1 MEALD
6 GDSPMQSNI
15 SSERE
20 KENRKQAENKLY
32 GDVTMFHD
40 FYTAQ
45 NILLLTGSVSYECD
59 TTNNFFNGSYAI
71 AQLEVATSSE
81 FTNVMRH

>member
-6 GDSPMQSNI
+6 GDSSMQSNI

-32 GDVTMFHD
+32 GDVTVFHD
-40 FYTAQ
+40 CYTAQ
-45 NILLLTGSVSYECD
+45 NILLLTAAYRMS
-59 TTNNFFNGSYAI
+59 
-71 AQLEVATSSE
+71 ATPPIIFS
-81 FTNVMRH
+81 MGHMP